1 MLSYEIKKYQT
12 ELKKQLLQVWENSV
26 LATHHFLKPEDFTEI
41 KLMLVDFDFNQIDVF
56 CLFEN
61 QIMIGFIGVHHA
73 KIEMLFLDPNYINK
87 GLGLMLMNYVITNF
101 NIAFVDVNEQNL
113 KALEFYQKIG
123 FEIFDRSEKDDMGKN
138 YPILKMKFLK
148 H

>member
-1 MLSYEIKKYQT
+1 MMSYEIKKYET
-12 ELKKQLLQVWENSV
+12 EFKKQLLQVWENSV
-26 LATHHFLKPEDFTEI
+26 LATHYFLKPEDFNEI

-61 QIMIGFIGVHHA
+61 QIMIGFIGVYDA
-73 KIEMLFLDPNYINK
+73 KIEMLFLDPNHINK

-101 NIAFVDVNEQNL
+101 NIAFVDVNEQNF